1 LRKWFGH
8 EAAKWSEFRRRYR
21 VELENNSA
29 AWKPFL
35 EAVQKGN
42 VTLLFAARNLEMNHA
57 AVLRD
62 FLREKTGQK

>member
-1 LRKWFGH
+1 M
-8 EAAKWSEFRRRYR
+8 AEFRRRYR
-21 VELENNSA
+21 AESENNSA

-35 EAVQKGN
+35 EAVYKGN

-62 FLREKTGQK
+62 FLREKTEQK